1 MPQSIVQID
10 NVHYRRNGSD
20 ILQEINWQVNEGEHW
35 AILGP
40 NGSGKTTLLQLLN
53 GYIWPSSGGIHVL
66 NRKLGTIDVR
76 ELRQK
81 IGWLSSSILP
91 LLHQHNE
98 SWEIVVTGKYGALA
112 MYEEIQEEDKERAFE
127 ILTIQKSDHL
137 ARKPFG
143 LLSQGEKQKIL
154 MCRALMANPKLLI
167 MDEPCTGL
175 DIRAREDLLTH
186 IAHLCTLSQAPTI
199 IYVTHHTEEIIPA
212 ISKALLISE
221 GRVVAQGEKEDT
233 LNSSV
238 LSEIF
243 GLPIQ
248 LEWLD
253 ERPWTQIVS
262 SR

>member
-1 MPQSIVQID
+1 MPQSIVNLS
-10 NVHYRRNGSD
+10 NVNYRRNGSD
-20 ILQEINWQVNEGEHW
+20 LLQGINWQVKKGEHW
-35 AILGP
+35 AVLGP

-53 GYIWPSSGGIHVL
+53 GYIWPSSGDIHVL

-98 SWEIVVTGKYGALA
+98 SWKIVVTGKFGALA
-112 MYEEIQEEDKERAFE
+112 MYEEIQDEDRERAFE
-127 ILTIQKSDHL
+127 ILSIQKSEHL
-137 ARKPFG
+137 ACKPFG
-143 LLSQGEKQKIL
+143 LLSQGEKQKVL
-154 MCRALMANPKLLI
+154 MCRALMANPELLI
-167 MDEPCTGL
+167 MDEACTGL

-186 IAHLCTLSQAPTI
+186 IAHLCSSPEAPTI
-199 IYVTHHTEEIIPA
+199 IYVTHHTEEIIPS

-221 GRVVAQGEKEDT
+221 GKVIAQGDKEDT
-233 LNSSV
+233 LKSSV
-238 LSEIF
+238 LSKIF

-248 LEWLD
+248 LEWVN
-253 ERPWTQIVS
+253 ERPWTHIMS